1 MATHASS
8 MFGKEQSRSW
18 SGLPAGV
25 AAYPRRTVE
34 LDDAGLIREAQRGNA
49 EAFGEL
55 VMRYDAAVLRM
66 AYRITRSESQA
77 QDVCQEVF
85 LKAYQ
90 GITSFN
96 GNCSIFT
103 WLYRIVSNVCIDQ
116 LRKRRVRREDFH
128 TNLGDGDGEDA
139 CSNAVDRSTIADPER
154 SLLSREI
161 ANKITCALNS
171 LSTGERLV
179 FELKHGEG
187 LRLRTIATIMNT
199 SENSAKVRLCRAVRK
214 LRIQLQEAGITPQG

>member
-171 LSTGERLV
+171 LSSGERLV